1 MTLKLTLPAITD
13 STGLQLAP
21 PAAHPLK
28 RKGSISLIDPAYP
41 SLPWAT
47 GIPGTVPNLAGGE
60 DFGVAVSMANG
71 IVTRTEKGA
80 FLAVASTAATGND
93 TVTFTSAAA
102 RTKLLDAIGAGH
114 EIAIAE
120 VYQIARE
127 AASSVT
133 QSVSYRWA
141 GLITTGGTNDVATL
155 RVTSANTVVG
165 YPRDRVTQEQAGTV
179 LISTGAQAAASV
191 VRGLGTAGTSTAL
204 HVHHNGGAGSKQA
217 SRITYLAVIEDLT
230 ASGIS
235 AADFIASI
243 NAWKNTNLTGAGR
256 YANDRWAAIP
266 PR

>member
-28 RKGSISLIDPAYP
+28 RAGSISLIDPAYP

-47 GIPGTVPNLAGGE
+47 GIPSTVPNLAGGE

-80 FLAVASTAATGND
+80 FLAAASTAATGND

-102 RTKLLDAIGAGH
+102 RTKLLDAIAAGH
-114 EIAIAE
+114 EIGIAE

-127 AASSVT
+127 AAPSVT

-155 RVTSANTVVG
+155 RVTSAGTVVG
-165 YPRDRVTQEQAGTV
+165 YPRDRVIQEQTGTT
-179 LISTGAQAAASV
+179 LISTGGQAAATAL
-191 VRGLGTAGTSTAL
+191 RGAGTAGTSTAL
-204 HVHHNGGAGSKQA
+204 LVHHNGGAGSKQA
-217 SRITYLAVIEDLT
+217 CRVTFMHVIEDLT

-235 AADFIASI
+235 AADFIASV
-243 NAWKNTNLTGAGR
+243 NGFTANVLGANGR
-256 YANDRWAAIP
+256 YANDRWTAIP